1 MTAENVGGLPHE
13 EQAGLTRR
21 RTRGGA
27 FVLAFFAAFLCVLLS
42 VVLGMGLAMAVVE
55 HSARVVPSYEKADL
69 TPYLEKKTLSEED
82 HEFLYHQTGLT
93 RSGVDALEDRSE
105 LLDFQEAFFY
115 DGERSHSM
123 AAPTTPRC
131 ILLDE
136 SGNRYRAPLAPLE
149 DGDILVTSTC
159 HTFGWRNGH
168 AAIVVDA
175 ENGRVLEAVAPGSR
189 SRVGS
194 ARWFAHAANFM
205 VLRLKDVSAEER
217 EEIAVWAG
225 NHLSGID
232 YSLFTGFF
240 SSKDQSEAP
249 KTTHCSHLVWQAFIP
264 FGYDI
269 DSTGGPLVSCSDIA
283 RSDLL
288 EVVQVYGFDPDRL
301 W

>member
-1 MTAENVGGLPHE
+1 MTAENVQSLPPE
-13 EQAGLTRR
+13 EQTGLTRR

-27 FVLAFFAAFLCVLLS
+27 FALAFFAAFFSVLLS

-55 HSARVVPSYEKADL
+55 NSARVVPSYEKTDL
-69 TPYLEKKTLSEED
+69 TPYLEKKTLSEE
-82 HEFLYHQTGLT
+82 EYELLYHQTGLT
-93 RSGVDALEDRSE
+93 RLGVDALEDRSE

-136 SGNRYRAPLAPLE
+136 NGNRYRAPLAPLE

-175 ENGRVLEAVAPGSR
+175 ESGKVLEATGPGSE
-189 SRVGS
+189 SSVGD
-194 ARWFAHAANFM
+194 AGWFRYGTNFM
-205 VLRLKDVSAEER
+205 VLRLKGASREER
-217 EEIAVWAG
+217 ATIASWAG
-225 NHLSGID
+225 NNLRGIE

-240 SSKDQSEAP
+240 NAKDQSSDP
-249 KTTHCSHLVWQAFIP
+249 KTTHCSHLVWQAFKR

-269 DSTGGPLVSCSDIA
+269 DSDGGPLVTCNDIA
-283 RSDLL
+283 RSELL
-288 EVVQVYGFDPDRL
+288 EVVQVYGFDPDKL